1 VRTPLALVRAC
12 MPLYAAVCR
21 RLPEP
26 YSSSIMAANATVPSR
41 RLQGKVIIVTASTDG
56 IGAPAPRPPAHP

>member
-1 VRTPLALVRAC
+1 